1 MTTLTFCPFESGHIP
16 GALAL
21 SRAAQ
26 WPHRAEDW
34 ALFLSLSR
42 GAVVLD
48 GADVVATALA
58 TPFGRVACANMIIV
72 DAARRGAGLGRRVM
86 EAAMAQVD
94 VPEWRL
100 IATADGLPLY
110 RKLGF
115 EVCGEIV
122 QHQGV
127 VTSASTGMALPDR
140 AAPGD
145 LAALAALD
153 AAATGMDR
161 TRLLEALMKL
171 GAVHVLR
178 QGGAITAFAG
188 LRAFGRGEVL
198 GPVIA
203 RSADEAQA
211 IMTPLISSASGRFLR
226 VDTPVMS
233 GLAPWLA
240 AQGMAHAGGGI
251 QMRRGGNGASL
262 GPQQVFALAAQAMG

>member
-48 GADVVATALA
+48 GPEVVATALA

-94 VPEWRL
+94 APQWRL

-122 QHQGV
+122 QHQGI
-127 VTSASTGMALPDR
+127 VTAASTGMALPDR
-140 AAPGD
+140 AGPGD
-145 LAALAALD
+145 MAALAALD

-161 TRLLEALMKL
+161 TALLAALL
-171 GAVHVLR
+171 RVGAVHVLR
-178 QGGAITAFAG
+178 QGGVITAFAA

-203 RSADEAQA
+203 RDVDEAQA
-211 IMTPLISSASGRFLR
+211 LMAPLIAACSGRFLR
-226 VDTPVMS
+226 VDTPVTS

-240 AQGMAHAGGGI
+240 AQGMAHAGGGV
-251 QMRRGGNGASL
+251 QMRRGGSAAVS
-262 GPQQVFALAAQAMG
+262 GPHEVFALAAQAMG

>member
-1 MTTLTFCPFESGHIP
+1 MTTLTFCPFENGHIS

-34 ALFLSLSR
+34 ALFLSLSH

-100 IATADGLPLY
+100 VATADGLPLY

-122 QHQGV
+122 QHQGI
-127 VTSASTGMALPDR
+127 VTAAPSGMALPDR
-140 AAPGD
+140 AGPGD

-161 TRLLEALMKL
+161 TALLAALL
-171 GAVHVLR
+171 RVGAVHVLR
-178 QGGAITAFAG
+178 EGGAITAFAA

-203 RSADEAQA
+203 RDVDEAQA
-211 IMTPLISSASGRFLR
+211 LMAPLIASASGRFLR
-226 VDTPVMS
+226 VDTPVAS

-240 AQGMAHAGGGI
+240 AQGMTHAGGGI
-251 QMRRGGNGASL
+251 QMRRGGSAAAV

>member
-21 SRAAQ
+21 SRAAH

-34 ALFLSLSR
+34 ALFLTLSR

-58 TPFGRVACANMIIV
+58 TPFGQVACANMIIV

-86 EAAMAQVD
+86 ETAMARVD
-94 VPEWRL
+94 VPQWRL
-100 IATADGLPLY
+100 VATADGLPLY

-115 EVCGEIV
+115 EPCGEIV
-122 QHQGV
+122 QHQGI
-127 VTSASTGMALPDR
+127 VTAAPSGMALPDR
-140 AAPGD
+140 AGPGD
-145 LAALAALD
+145 VAALAALD

-161 TRLLEALMKL
+161 TPLLEALL
-171 GAVHVLR
+171 RVGVVHVVR
-178 QGGAITAFAG
+178 EGGAIAAFAG

-198 GPVIA
+198 GPVVA

-211 IMTPLISSASGRFLR
+211 LMQPLIAAASGRFLR
-226 VDTPVMS
+226 VDTPVTS
-233 GLAPWLA
+233 GLAPWLS

-251 QMRRGGNGASL
+251 PMRRGGGAAAV
-262 GPQQVFALAAQAMG
+262 GPQQVFALAAQALG